1 MKKLISIILLL
12 NILRFKYIE
21 YRIPVKEE
29 NKIITKE
36 ITNEEKYLLTLE
48 IPKIKLKRKIY
59 NLESKNNNVNKNI
72 ELLKQNGFYAELY
85 NSQFKL

>member
-29 NKIITKE
+29 NKIITFKKDSSDSL
-36 ITNEEKYLLTLE
+36 IEKWSRE
-48 IPKIKLKRKIY
+48 
-59 NLESKNNNVNKNI
+59 VFNKN
-72 ELLKQNGFYAELY
+72 
-85 NSQFKL
+85 

>member
-36 ITNEEKYLLTLE
+36 ITNEEKYT
-48 IPKIKLKRKIY
+48 I
-59 NLESKNNNVNKNI
+59 
-72 ELLKQNGFYAELY
+72 
-85 NSQFKL
+85 